1 MTHLT
6 ETRTVGKT
14 DQQRIS
20 HILTER
26 WIGYP
31 KAQDILSN
39 MQDLMEHP
47 KTHRM
52 PNMLLVAPTNNGK
65 TILLQR
71 FFDAYKPR
79 VTTETAYLSIP
90 VVYIQAPPT
99 PNEKAFY
106 INILSA
112 LNAPYLERAT
122 STQLQMQ
129 VLRILQT
136 VRTHILIIDEIHHIL
151 AGSYLSQRAFLNL
164 IKYISNELKICIIGS
179 GIRDAYSAINADKQ
193 LANRFE
199 PNVLPNWKL
208 DADYF
213 RLLKSY
219 ETMFCLKNP
228 SNITNEETA
237 IKILS
242 MSGGTIGEISTV
254 LKKAAIMAIKTGH
267 ERIDLSII
275 KKINYIGPA
284 HRAHQYDKMLV

>member
-6 ETRTVGKT
+6 ETKTAGKT
-14 DQQRIS
+14 DQQRIG

-26 WIGYP
+26 YIGYP
-31 KAQDILSN
+31 NAMNILAN
-39 MQDLMEHP
+39 MDDLINHP
-47 KTHRM
+47 KTYRM
-52 PNMLLVAPTNNGK
+52 PSMLLVAPTNNGK

-71 FFDAYKPR
+71 FFDAYRPK
-79 VTTETAYLSIP
+79 VNYESTHLKIP
-90 VVYIQAPPT
+90 VVYVQAPHI

-106 INILSA
+106 VNILNA
-112 LNAPYLERAT
+112 LNAPHQKYAT
-122 STQLQMQ
+122 GTQLHNQ
-129 VLRILQT
+129 VLRILQNIG
-136 VRTHILIIDEIHHIL
+136 THILIIDEIHHIL

-164 IKYISNELKICIIGS
+164 IKYISNELQICIIGA

-208 DADYF
+208 DSDYF

-219 ETMFCLKNP
+219 ESMFGLKNP

-242 MSGGTIGEISTV
+242 MSGGTIGEISTI
-254 LKKAAIMAIKTGH
+254 LKKAAIMAIRTGY
-267 ERIDLSII
+267 ERIDLSMIN
-275 KKINYIGPA
+275 KINYVGPD
-284 HRAHQYDKMLV
+284 HRARQYDKMLV